1 MEKVIK
7 ECFEKFRNNCNE
19 WDDLKKAMMKHNA
32 KEAWLK
38 DFYSSMNSFQSIYD
52 SNKDIIFAINKCLEK
67 LTLEDAACMFE
78 EVRECYLED
87 YNDNEF
93 LLHVSK
99 RLLEFFLKTDDYS
112 TQAELYCIVSS
123 YSLLVSNPASNG
135 RNTDISYLLKGMEYL
150 KRYKLLN
157 QSARY
162 RVWIMHYNYIVRCTD
177 YGVISLKEALDCYD
191 ELMAFSSRPDI
202 MRLDEKDEKLLKLKD
217 YLDQTMYIGIGN
229 IIDADDDT
237 RRRFYE
243 RTKKYFDKNYANI
256 KSMYELP
263 SELYASFLYNDYYE
277 GKINPNQVFEKYL
290 DYFIYKFTFIKNQS
304 DFDADEIIQ
313 CINAIIYLTKLGK
326 HVTDSKLINRALDI
340 LVDFVQARW
349 LKNNYSLLEAVNEM
363 LSEVCIS
370 LLEYEIVGINKEKI
384 ITQLLIQRDV
394 DMYIHG
400 RITAEI
406 AVAIYRE
413 MSEKNRSFFDDV
425 KSIPKIEWKDY
436 IYYSSMFH
444 DIGMG
449 GVRGCINVESR
460 PRFKDEIERQ
470 KRHVE
475 YGTYVFSKNPGL
487 EKYID
492 AIRGHHSYY
501 NGEDGF
507 ESGYNR
513 NETDLVPFIDILSLS
528 IYIEQATDPYF
539 DFEQK
544 SKMFSFVIYDIG
556 KEKDTRFNGML
567 VDFILQNKPLQKQIE
582 TIVTAQRDDIIY
594 DTCHNWE
601 QIKLSKDEDS
611 ILNEIVEEI
620 AVYRKNRN
628 KDNFKPYL
636 AKLEH
641 MSRHSQNDAIRGK
654 ALYYLMLYHFISTD
668 YAEGLK
674 YEAETTMLLK
684 KTKNRELLARHE
696 LNLGTIELMQGNQES
711 AFSHFL
717 NGKMIAE
724 RTPECDEDINIAN
737 LSIANIYLMNH
748 HSSKANE
755 YFDMVNPEMLRI
767 EDRLNYLCMSGYCCV
782 KLDKYDSVLDNT
794 NALEEILSTN
804 PEYSLYPQFIYLA
817 IFNEYLGNN
826 EKVEKNLEI
835 VRNATL
841 TAEEVSHYF
850 AEMFLLLEFLD
861 KHKRYELM
869 SETIDKYIELVRND
883 SNYSSFL
890 QSLAQAQIRC
900 KIMMNNHS
908 EYMEYSDLIMAS
920 YFSGAMEKATK
931 MEELEKKL
939 MSDIIMREE
948 NAEYADNQAILEESV
963 QKAISDSEQK
973 SQFLSSM
980 SHEIRTP
987 VNAILGLNEMILR
1000 ESNDDEILQYATD
1013 IHNAGKQL
1021 LGIINDI
1028 LDYSKIEAGKMEIVP
1043 QRYDMGELINDI
1055 KNMIE
1060 PKLTEKN
1067 LQYIVRFNSD
1077 IPNVLFGDDLRIK
1090 QVLLN
1095 LLSNAYKYTK
1105 EGFVQFTVDYD
1116 KKDEQSI
1123 IAKFSVKDTGIGLKP
1138 EQIAKLAIPFE
1149 RFDLVKNRGVEG
1161 TGLGMSIVTKLL
1173 EQMGSRLNIE
1183 SEYGK
1188 GSVFSFEIE
1197 QGVIEWRKI
1206 GKIEEARKIFSGNSA
1221 ERRQLSASNT
1231 LYAPKAKILAVDDN
1245 AVNLKVVSALL
1256 KRTGIQVTTAI
1267 SGQECLDLCQKE
1279 VYNVILLD
1287 HMMPEMDGVE
1297 TLKKIKESGG
1307 PNSLIPVIALT
1318 ANVVESMDDFYVK
1331 QGFDALLTK
1340 PINSEKMEEILMY
1353 HIPEYLFE
1361 SRPKEQ

>member
-7 ECFEKFRNNCNE
+7 ECFEKYRNNYNE
-19 WDDLKKAMMKHNA
+19 WDDIRKVRMISNS
-32 KEAWLK
+32 KELWLK
-38 DFYSSMNSFQSIYD
+38 SFYSSMNTLQALYD
-52 SNKDIIFAINKCLEK
+52 SNREIIYAVNKCLEK
-67 LTLEDAACMFE
+67 ITLEDAYCMYE
-78 EVRECYLED
+78 EVRSCYLED
-87 YNDNEF
+87 YKDEEF
-93 LLHVSK
+93 LLHVATK
-99 RLLEFFLKTDDYS
+99 LLEYFLKTDDYS

-123 YSLLVSNPASNG
+123 FYLTVSNPAGNG
-135 RNTDISYLLKGMEYL
+135 RNTDISYLTKGMAYL
-150 KRYKLLN
+150 KHYKLLN

-162 RVWIMHYNYIVRCTD
+162 RVWIMHFNYIVRCAD
-177 YGVISLKEALDCYD
+177 YGVISLKESLDCYD
-191 ELMAFSSRPDI
+191 KLMAFSERPDI
-202 MRLDEKDEKLLKLKD
+202 KRLDEKDDKLLKLKD
-217 YLDQTMYIGIGN
+217 YMDQTMYIGIGN
-229 IIDADDDT
+229 IAEADADT

-243 RTKKYFDKNYANI
+243 RTKKYFDNNLVNI

-263 SELYASFLYNDYYE
+263 SELYASYLYNDYYE

-290 DYFIYKFTFIKNQS
+290 DYFIYKFTFIKTQS
-304 DFDADEIIQ
+304 DFDTDEIIQ

-326 HVTDSKLINRALDI
+326 HITDAKLINRALEI

-349 LKNNYSLLEAVNEM
+349 LKNNYELLETVNEM

-370 LLEYEIVGINKEKI
+370 LLEYEIVGINKEKV
-384 ITQLLIQRDV
+384 ITQLLVQRDIGV
-394 DMYIHG
+394 YIHG

-425 KSIPKIEWKDY
+425 KSIPKSEWKDY
-436 IYYSSMFH
+436 VYYSSLFH
-444 DIGMG
+444 DIGMEG
-449 GVRGCINVESR
+449 IRGCINVESR
-460 PRFKDEIERQ
+460 PKFKDEIERQ
-470 KRHVE
+470 KHHVE
-475 YGTYVFSKNPGL
+475 YGTFIFSKNPSL

-501 NGEDGF
+501 NGEDSY

-513 NETDLVPFIDILSLS
+513 NETDLAAFIDILALS
-528 IYIEQATDPYF
+528 VYIENATDPYF
-539 DFEQK
+539 AFEQN
-544 SKMFSFVIYDIG
+544 SKMFSFVIHDIS
-556 KEKDTRFNGML
+556 KEKDLRFNGEL
-567 VDFILQNKPLQKQIE
+567 VDFIIQNKTLQKQIE
-582 TIVTAQRDDIIY
+582 TIVSFTRDDIIY
-594 DTCHNWE
+594 DICQNWE

-611 ILNEIVEEI
+611 TLNEIVEELE
-620 AVYRKNRN
+620 VFKKTRN
-628 KDNFKPYL
+628 QESFKPYL

-641 MSRHSQNDAIRGK
+641 MSRHTQNDAIKGK
-654 ALYYLMLYHFISTD
+654 ALYHLMLYHFILSD
-668 YAEGLK
+668 YAKGLS
-674 YEAETTMLLK
+674 YEAETTRLLK
-684 KTKNRELLARHE
+684 KTKNRELLARNE
-696 LNLGTIELMQGNQES
+696 LNLGTIDLMKGDQET

-717 NGKMIAE
+717 NGRMIAD
-724 RTPECDEDINIAN
+724 RTPGCDEDINIAN

-748 HSSKANE
+748 HYTKAYE
-755 YFDMVNPEMLRI
+755 YFDMVNPEILKT
-767 EDRLNYLCMSGYCCV
+767 EDRLNYLCMSGYSCV
-782 KLDKYDSVLDNT
+782 KLDKYDSVLENT
-794 NALEEILSTN
+794 KALEEILSTN

-826 EKVEKNLEI
+826 EKVEKNIEI
-835 VRNATL
+835 VRNTNL

-869 SETIDKYIELVRND
+869 AETIDKYIGLIKNNP
-883 SNYSSFL
+883 SYSSML
-890 QSLAQAQIRC
+890 QMLAEAQIRC
-900 KIMMNNHS
+900 KIAMNNLS
-908 EYMEYSDLIMAS
+908 EFIEYSDLILSA
-920 YFSGAMEKATK
+920 YIDGALEKANK

-939 MSDIIMREE
+939 LNDIIMREE

-1000 ESNDDEILQYATD
+1000 ESNDDEVLQYATD

-1028 LDYSKIEAGKMEIVP
+1028 LDYSKIEAGKMKIVP
-1043 QRYDMGELINDI
+1043 QRYDMSELINDI

-1060 PKLTEKN
+1060 PKLVEKN

-1105 EGFVQFTVDYD
+1105 EGFVQFTVDYI

-1123 IAKFSVKDTGIGLKP
+1123 IVKYSVKDTGIGLKP
-1138 EQIAKLAIPFE
+1138 EQIEKLAVPFE
-1149 RFDLVKNRGVEG
+1149 RFDLVNNRGVEG

-1173 EQMGSRLNIE
+1173 EQMGSRLVIE
-1183 SEYGK
+1183 STYGK

-1197 QGVIEWRKI
+1197 QGVIEWHKI
-1206 GKIEEARKIFSGNSA
+1206 GKLEKTRKMFTEKAAAKS
-1221 ERRQLSASNT
+1221 RHNT
-1231 LYAPKAKILAVDDN
+1231 NMLYAPKAKILAVDDN

-1287 HMMPEMDGVE
+1287 HMMPEMDGIE
-1297 TLKKIKESGG
+1297 TLKKIKEAGG

-1318 ANVVESMDDFYVK
+1318 ANVVESIDDFYVK
-1331 QGFDALLTK
+1331 HGFDALLTK
-1340 PINSEKMEEILMY
+1340 PINSEKMEEILAY
-1353 HIPEYLFE
+1353 YLPAYLFE
-1361 SRPKEQ
+1361 DRPKEK